1 MLLNLCVSTG
11 SAAEDP
17 VASVSSRRAVHA
29 LTTAVG
35 AAADGTLVA
44 VGEQGHIMISQDL
57 GQHWISAATPVDVLL
72 TGVCFADNRTAY
84 VVGHD
89 ETLLIT
95 EDAGFH
101 WRLAHYAP
109 DSRQPLLDVACL
121 PDGSAVAVGA
131 YSTIIRATD
140 HGRHI
145 QSDELK
151 VDIPT
156 TARKPSKMDDDADL
170 DQPHLNAVTVAADGA
185 LYVAAEGGRLYRSHD
200 SGDHWTLIPFPYAGS
215 LFTALSLADGGL
227 LVGGL
232 RGHLY
237 RSDDRGVH
245 WDSIDTGTDV
255 MLDGAAQL
263 RDRRVVIVGL
273 AGVVLLSNDEGHHFQ
288 LLKMA
293 DRKGISGVS
302 ATSAG
307 AVIAA
312 ENGVHRLLL
321 PNSP

>member
-1 MLLNLCVSTG
+1 MS
-11 SAAEDP
+11 
-17 VASVSSRRAVHA
+17 
-29 LTTAVG
+29 
-35 AAADGTLVA
+35 
-44 VGEQGHIMISQDL
+44 
-57 GQHWISAATPVDVLL
+57 PVDVLL
-72 TGVCFADNRTAY
+72 TGACFADDRTAY

-89 ETLLIT
+89 EVILIT
-95 EDAGFH
+95 EDAGSH
-101 WRLAHYAP
+101 WRLVHYAP

-121 PDGSAVAVGA
+121 PDGSAVGVGA

-145 QSDELK
+145 ERDELK
-151 VDIPT
+151 ADSPQ
-156 TARKPSKMDDDADL
+156 TARKPSRMDDDAEL
-170 DQPHLNAVTVAADGA
+170 EQPHLNAVTMAADGA
-185 LYVAAEGGRLYRSHD
+185 LYVAAEAGRLYRSRDAGHR
-200 SGDHWTLIPFPYAGS
+200 WELIPFPYTGS
-215 LFTALSLADGGL
+215 LFTALPLSDGGL

-245 WDSIDTGTDV
+245 WDSIETGTDV
-255 MLDGAAQL
+255 MLDGAARL
-263 RDRRVVIVGL
+263 TDRRVVIVGL
-273 AGVVLLSNDEGHHFQ
+273 AGVVLLSKDEGHHFK

-293 DRKGISGVS
+293 DRKGISSVA
-302 ATSAG
+302 ATPSG